1 MIYRIANRSDLCKIA
16 NVHIECFPRT
26 FIASFGHRL
35 IEKYY
40 KEYLDEDKLFIV
52 AENGDEVQGFCMGYR
67 TGSKARERFMQKN
80 KFFLVLRMAWLTL
93 CFNKL
98 AISKCINFVNPPKMQ
113 TEERKPAAE
122 GDLLSICVTD
132 ANKGKGVA
140 KELVAEFE
148 KLLRINGISDYTL
161 SVYKTN
167 KRAISFY
174 EKCGFTFY
182 EDRNDE
188 IKMYK
193 KL

>member
-1 MIYRIANRSDLCKIA
+1 MNYRIAKRSDLRKIA
-16 NVHIECFPRT
+16 NVHMVCFPHT

-40 KEYLDEDKLFIV
+40 MEYLNEDNLFIV
-52 AENGDEVQGFCMGYR
+52 AEDGDEIQGFCMGYR
-67 TGSKARERFMQKN
+67 TGSKAREKFMQKN

-98 AISKCINFVNPPKMQ
+98 VISKCINFINPPKMLD
-113 TEERKPAAE
+113 EVRKPTAE

-132 ANKGKGVA
+132 VNKGKGVA
-140 KELVAEFE
+140 KELVTEFE
-148 KLLRINGISDYTL
+148 KLLRSNGISDYTL

-167 KRAISFY
+167 NRAISFY
-174 EKCGFTFY
+174 EKCGLTFY